1 MSRARAQERVNQR
14 KEKLLA
20 KYPTEFPPGFTFG
33 WRHRH
38 DPFEGYYRLM
48 FGRHEW
54 EIKDRGDVELTA
66 REYAWNMYDMAVEI
80 CKEAKLIKDCSE
92 LNWRNRK

>member
-1 MSRARAQERVNQR
+1 
-14 KEKLLA
+14 
-20 KYPTEFPPGFTFG
+20 
-33 WRHRH
+33 
-38 DPFEGYYRLM
+38 M